1 MIKFKINQKAIATVM
16 VFSLL
21 LGSCK
26 KNFESI
32 NEDPNNPKEVPN
44 AYLLTGA
51 IRGLMDNTID
61 AWWGANVGN
70 QLGQYWSSN
79 QYSSESRYLYRSN
92 VTNSYWR
99 YFYGGVQNDQLVA
112 VGGLYEL
119 SQIVKKCKEDSIEAS
134 RDGYVPNQIAVA
146 TIVRVWTFQNMT
158 DIWGDIP
165 YSEALQADANKS
177 PKYDKQEDIYNGL
190 LSEIDEA
197 IAMINDAES
206 GPNGDVVYNG
216 DMAAWKKF
224 ANSLKMRLAL
234 RIVDRNPAKAQ
245 SEFEAAFTAGA
256 FSANSDNALLQ
267 YGEFPSGNPIY
278 YNRYIS
284 GRNDY
289 ASSNTFLDST
299 LTPLND
305 PRRECFFVP
314 ATATGLWTGEVY
326 GLSEANAAQT
336 PNSRIAQR
344 SPLVLSAS
352 LPGIFMDYAQV
363 EFMLA
368 EAAERGWAVTGS
380 AESHYDAGITASISF
395 WTELNGS
402 PASAGDIAAYIA
414 QPTVNYQTAGGT
426 WQQRIGVQ
434 KWIALFDQ
442 GIQGWVE
449 WRRLD
454 FNKLMMPADG
464 VIDGTGIPLRMK
476 YPVLEQTPN
485 SASYSAA
492 VAAQGADE
500 QDTRMWW
507 DVN

>member
-197 IAMINDAES
+197 IAMINDA
-206 GPNGDVVYNG
+206 
-216 DMAAWKKF
+216 
-224 ANSLKMRLAL
+224 
-234 RIVDRNPAKAQ
+234 
-245 SEFEAAFTAGA
+245 
-256 FSANSDNALLQ
+256 
-267 YGEFPSGNPIY
+267 
-278 YNRYIS
+278 
-284 GRNDY
+284 
-289 ASSNTFLDST
+289 
-299 LTPLND
+299 
-305 PRRECFFVP
+305 
-314 ATATGLWTGEVY
+314 
-326 GLSEANAAQT
+326 
-336 PNSRIAQR
+336 
-344 SPLVLSAS
+344 
-352 LPGIFMDYAQV
+352 
-363 EFMLA
+363 
-368 EAAERGWAVTGS
+368 
-380 AESHYDAGITASISF
+380 
-395 WTELNGS
+395 
-402 PASAGDIAAYIA
+402 
-414 QPTVNYQTAGGT
+414 
-426 WQQRIGVQ
+426 
-434 KWIALFDQ
+434 
-442 GIQGWVE
+442 
-449 WRRLD
+449 
-454 FNKLMMPADG
+454 
-464 VIDGTGIPLRMK
+464 
-476 YPVLEQTPN
+476 
-485 SASYSAA
+485 
-492 VAAQGADE
+492 
-500 QDTRMWW
+500 
-507 DVN
+507 